1 MFISIK
7 WKAVIFLS
15 LVLFLIT
22 LAWVTQ
28 SIYQNIEN
36 YRVGIEQNQKRHQKI
51 LDQLITDNYLKLS
64 QYAQLIVD
72 NPQIK
77 SKNITETSNSVNQ
90 YLQDQWF
97 AWNLNIGIDYVAILN
112 VNKVFLA
119 EAHQFENQASIES
132 LHDSLRLFV
141 SQVKRKPQTFVF
153 CSDSCQ
159 QLVMESFVFEDG
171 SLGIIIL
178 GQNMSDVIT
187 RYHAVSSSDVA
198 VIIDNKDKN
207 IVNNGHFLEGWNT
220 HIWAMTNFEEMFPIL
235 KEYSTQNDIH
245 SIQDISLW
253 NAWSNNYSVQKMIP
267 SNYVQVGSTAYY
279 MNIANESKR
288 QELLKLEIMNEVSTS
303 LVGLFVAELFLIF
316 VMLGPIRRLLRI
328 VQALELL
335 PKHQYKAAAKLVT
348 SSKGYIRD
356 ELTQL
361 EDSTLYLSNE
371 LDSLH
376 NKVEVSKEELNS
388 KIMMLTRSKAFL
400 QRLFD
405 NANLYILTQSY
416 KYETT
421 SHNNLFVND
430 LLKNQDSSFLDLFVS
445 AYDRKL
451 FEDGLDGLQNGLVE
465 SFQQEVN
472 MHTNHGDDRTLAWT
486 HTLVKDDSG
495 YDQILSIGMDITQ
508 RKKDE
513 LALHWLANNDSLTKI
528 GNRRAFNKNLES
540 VLSTEKKGAV
550 VFIDVNRFKQINDI
564 YGHLA
569 GDKVLVD
576 IAEQLKKHTRENDS
590 ISRLAG
596 DEFTIVLPGV
606 TSDNLPHVLANLS
619 DELSRTIELD
629 DERQVEYSVSLGGAL
644 FPEHGTDEQ
653 TLIVHSD
660 MAMYKA
666 KKKGLKNW
674 HIFDYADDQLS
685 DLKAEHDLMECLK
698 QALQKDLF
706 LLVYQPIL
714 TIENHHVSHYEV
726 LLRLKSLNEEW
737 ISPGV
742 FIPVAER
749 VGLIREID
757 FWVIKNVFSYL
768 QVVLQEQPDLKFS
781 INVSAPSLQE
791 QFFSRNFIQLMEEHS
806 ISSKNLIVELT
817 ETAYIDNFVQV
828 LKNLEELNALGVSI
842 ALDDFGV
849 GYSSFSYLKQLPLTY
864 VKLDG
869 SYIQNIHNI
878 PQNQAFIKSV
888 VIMAKAFGMQTI
900 AEFVEDQEILN
911 ELVNLKVDFAQG
923 YYIGKPQVDLL
934 TQKQLLDLQK
944 SP

>member
-28 SIYQNIEN
+28 SIYQNIDN
-36 YRVGIEQNQKRHQKI
+36 YRVGTEQNQKRHQKI

-77 SKNITETSNSVNQ
+77 SKSITETSNSVNQ

-97 AWNLNIGIDYVAILN
+97 AWNLNIGIDYVAVLN
-112 VNKVFLA
+112 IQKEFLA
-119 EAHQFENQASIES
+119 EAHQFENQTSIQN
-132 LHDSLRLFV
+132 LHNSLRLFV
-141 SQVKRKPQTFVF
+141 SEVKRQPQTFVF

-178 GQNMSDVIT
+178 GQNMSDVIS

-220 HIWAMTNFEEMFPIL
+220 HIWAMTNFEKMLPVL
-235 KEYSTQNDIH
+235 KEFSKENDIH
-245 SIQDISLW
+245 SIQDVSLW
-253 NAWSNNYSVQKMIP
+253 NAWSNNYFVQKMIP

-279 MNIANESKR
+279 MNISDESKR
-288 QELLKLEIMNEVSTS
+288 QELLKLEIMNEIYTS
-303 LVGLFVAELFLIF
+303 LVGWFLAELFLIL
-316 VMLGPIRRLLRI
+316 VMLGPIKRLLRI

-335 PKHQYKAAAKLVT
+335 PKHQYKAAANLVQ
-348 SSKGYIRD
+348 SSKSYISD

-376 NKVEVSKEELNS
+376 NKVEVSKSELNS
-388 KIMMLTRSKAFL
+388 KIRMLTRSKAFL

-416 KYETT
+416 EFETT
-421 SHNNLFVND
+421 SHNNLFLND
-430 LLKNQDSSFLDLFVS
+430 LLEANQASFLELFNS
-445 AYDRKL
+445 SYDRNL
-451 FEDGLDGLQNGLVE
+451 FKDGLQGLKEGLVE
-465 SFQQEVN
+465 NFQQEVN
-472 MHTNHGDDRTLAWT
+472 MHTNQGDERTLAWT

-528 GNRRAFNKNLES
+528 GNRRAFNKNLEN
-540 VLSTEKKGAV
+540 VLSSQERGAV
-550 VFIDVNRFKQINDI
+550 VFIDINRFKQINDI

-576 IAEQLKKHTRENDS
+576 IAEQLKKHTRENDA

-596 DEFTIVLPGV
+596 DEFTVVLPGV
-606 TSDNLPHVLANLS
+606 SADNLPHILANLS

-629 DERQVEYSVSLGGAL
+629 DDSQVEYSVSLGGAL

-653 TLIVHSD
+653 SLIVHSD

-674 HIFDYADDQLS
+674 HIFDYSDDQLS
-685 DLKAEHDLMECLK
+685 DLKAEHDIMELLK
-698 QALQKDLF
+698 KALQNDLF

-714 TIENHHVSHYEV
+714 TLKNHHVSHYEV
-726 LLRLKSLNEEW
+726 LIRLKSTDDQW

-749 VGLIREID
+749 VGLIRDID
-757 FWVIKNVFSYL
+757 FWVINNVFSHL
-768 QVVLQEQPDLKFS
+768 KAILQEQPDLKFS

-791 QFFSRNFIQLMEEHS
+791 QSFSRLFIQLMKEYS
-806 ISSKNLIVELT
+806 VSPDNLIVELT

-828 LKNLEELNALGVSI
+828 LKNLKELNKIGVSI

-849 GYSSFSYLKQLPLTY
+849 GYSSFSYLKQLPLSY

-869 SYIQNIHNI
+869 AYIQNVQNM

-888 VIMAKAFGMQTI
+888 VILAKAFGMKTI
-900 AEFVEDQEILN
+900 AEFVEDKEILD
-911 ELVNLKVDFAQG
+911 ELVKLQVDFVQG
-923 YYIGKPQVDLL
+923 YYIGKPKVDLL
-934 TQKQLLDLQK
+934 TKQELLDL
-944 SP
+944 

>member
-1 MFISIK
+1 MFVSIK

-15 LVLFLIT
+15 LVLFLIS

-36 YRVGIEQNQKRHQKI
+36 YRAGIEQNQKRHQQI

-64 QYAQLIVD
+64 EYAQLIVD

-77 SKNITETSNSVNQ
+77 SKKITENSHSIKQ
-90 YLQDQWF
+90 YLQDKWF
-97 AWNLNIGIDYVAILN
+97 AWNLNIGIDYVAILS
-112 VNKVFLA
+112 VNKEFLG
-119 EAHQFENQASIES
+119 EAHQFQNEETIQS
-132 LHDSLRLFV
+132 LHNSLRLFV
-141 SQVKRKPQTFVF
+141 SQVKNQPQTFVF

-178 GQNMSDVIT
+178 GQNMADVIS

-207 IVNNGHFLEGWNT
+207 RVNDGHFLDSWNA
-220 HIWAMTNFEEMFPIL
+220 HIWAMTNFDQMFPVL
-235 KEYSTQNDIH
+235 KDFSKQHDIH
-245 SIQDISLW
+245 AIRDVSLW
-253 NAWSNNYSVQKMIP
+253 NAWSNNYSIQKMIP

-288 QELLKLEIMNEVSTS
+288 QELLKLEIMNEVFTS
-303 LVGLFVAELFLIF
+303 LVGWFVAELFLIF
-316 VMLGPIRRLLRI
+316 VMLGPIKRLLRI

-335 PKHQYKAAAKLVT
+335 PKHEYSAAANLVK
-348 SSKGYIRD
+348 SSKSYIRD

-416 KYETT
+416 EFETI
-421 SHNNLFVND
+421 SHNNLFVHD
-430 LLKNQDSSFLDLFVS
+430 LLTKQQNSFLDLFIS
-445 AYDRKL
+445 SYDRKL
-451 FEDGLDGLQNGLVE
+451 FIDGLEELQEGLVD

-472 MHTNHGDDRTLAWT
+472 MHTNQGDTRTLAWT

-495 YDQILSIGMDITQ
+495 YDQVLSIGMDVTQ

-528 GNRRAFNKNLES
+528 GNRRAFNKNLEEI
-540 VLSTEKKGAV
+540 LAREKSGAI

-564 YGHLA
+564 YGHLV

-606 TSDNLPHVLANLS
+606 TEEKLPHVLSNLS
-619 DELSRTIELD
+619 DQLSRTIELSD
-629 DERQVEYSVSLGGAL
+629 DRQVEYSVSLGGAL

-653 TLIVHSD
+653 SLIVHSD

-674 HIFDYADDQLS
+674 HIFDYADDQLN
-685 DLKAEHDLMECLK
+685 DLKAEHDLMELLK
-698 QALQKDLF
+698 QALQNDLF
-706 LLVYQPIL
+706 LLVFQPIL
-714 TIENHHVSHYEV
+714 TIVNHRVSHYEV
-726 LLRLKSLNEEW
+726 LLRLKSVNDEW
-737 ISPGV
+737 ISPAE
-742 FIPVAER
+742 FITVAER

-757 FWVIKNVFSYL
+757 FWVIKSVFKFMQAAL
-768 QVVLQEQPDLKFS
+768 TEQPDLKFA

-791 QFFSRNFIQLMEEHS
+791 QLFSKNFIQLMDEYS
-806 ISSKNLIVELT
+806 ISSQNLIVELT

-828 LKNLEELNALGVSI
+828 LKNLKELNEIGVSI

-849 GYSSFSYLKQLPLTY
+849 GYSSFSYLKELPLTY

-869 SYIQNIHNI
+869 SYIQNIHNL

-888 VIMAKAFGMQTI
+888 VIMTKAFGMQTI
-900 AEFVEDQEILN
+900 AEFVEDQDVLDKLV
-911 ELVNLKVDFAQG
+911 ELEVDFAQG
-923 YYIGKPQVDLL
+923 YYIGKPHVDLL
-934 TQKQLLDLQK
+934 TKKQLLDLQK
-944 SP
+944 PV

>member
-28 SIYQNIEN
+28 SIYQNIES

-77 SKNITETSNSVNQ
+77 SKNITEPSNSVNQ

-112 VNKVFLA
+112 VNKEFLG
-119 EAHQFENQASIES
+119 EAHQFENQASIQK
-132 LHDSLRLFV
+132 LHNSLRLFV
-141 SQVKRKPQTFVF
+141 SQVKRQPQTFVF
-153 CSDSCQ
+153 CADSCQ

-187 RYHAVSSSDVA
+187 RYHAVSSSDVG
-198 VIIDNKDKN
+198 VIIDTKEKN
-207 IVNNGHFLEGWNT
+207 NAKNAHYIEDWNA
-220 HIWAMTNFEEMFPIL
+220 HVWAMTNFEEMFPVL
-235 KEYSTQNDIH
+235 KEYSKQNDIH

-253 NAWSNNYSVQKMIP
+253 NAWTNNFSVQKMIP
-267 SNYVQVGSTAYY
+267 SHYIQVGSTAYY
-279 MNIANESKR
+279 MNISDESKR
-288 QELLKLEIMNEVSTS
+288 QELLKLEIMNEIFTS
-303 LVGLFVAELFLIF
+303 LVGWFIAELFLIF
-316 VMLGPIRRLLRI
+316 VMLGPIKRLLRI

-335 PKHQYKAAAKLVT
+335 PKHQYKAAANLVK
-348 SSKGYIRD
+348 SSKSYIRD

-361 EDSTLYLSNE
+361 EDSTIYVSNE

-376 NKVEVSKEELNS
+376 NKVELSREELNS

-416 KYETT
+416 KSETT
-421 SHNNLFVND
+421 SYNNLFVND
-430 LLKNQDSSFLDLFVS
+430 LLKPEHANFLDLFIS
-445 AYDRKL
+445 SYDRSL
-451 FEDGLDGLQNGLVE
+451 FKDGLEGLKEGLVE

-472 MHTNHGDDRTLAWT
+472 MHTSQGDNRTLAWT

-495 YDQILSIGMDITQ
+495 YDQVLSIGMDITQ

-528 GNRRAFNKNLES
+528 GNRRAFNKDLES
-540 VLSTEKKGAV
+540 VLSSEKNGAV

-564 YGHLA
+564 YGHHA

-606 TSDNLPHVLANLS
+606 SADNLPHVLANLS
-619 DELSRTIELD
+619 EELSRTIELD
-629 DERQVEYSVSLGGAL
+629 DEIQIEYSVSLGGAL
-644 FPEHGTDEQ
+644 FPDHGTDEQ
-653 TLIVHSD
+653 SLIVHSD

-674 HIFDYADDQLS
+674 HVFDYKDDQLS
-685 DLKAEHDLMECLK
+685 DLKAEHDLMELLK
-698 QALQKDLF
+698 QALKNNLF
-706 LLVYQPIL
+706 LIVYQPIL
-714 TIENHHVSHYEV
+714 TINSNQVSHYEV
-726 LLRLKSLNEEW
+726 LIRLKSADDKW
-737 ISPGV
+737 ISPGE

-757 FWVIKNVFSYL
+757 FWVIRNVFSYL
-768 QVVLQEQPDLKFS
+768 QSVLKEQPGLKFS

-791 QFFSRNFIQLMEEHS
+791 QLFSRNFLQLMEEYS
-806 ISSKNLIVELT
+806 ISSENLIIELT

-828 LKNLEELNALGVSI
+828 LKNLEELNTLGVSI

-869 SYIQNIHNI
+869 SYVQNIHHI
-878 PQNQAFIKSV
+878 PENQAFIKSV
-888 VIMAKAFGMQTI
+888 VIMAKAFGIQTI
-900 AEFVEDQEILN
+900 AEFVEDQEILD
-911 ELVNLKVDFAQG
+911 ELVNLQVDFAQG

-934 TQKQLLDLQK
+934 TQKELLHLQK
-944 SP
+944 TA

>member
-36 YRVGIEQNQKRHQKI
+36 YRVGTEQNQKRHQKI

-77 SKNITETSNSVNQ
+77 SKSITETSNSVNQ

-97 AWNLNIGIDYVAILN
+97 AWNLNIGIDYVAVLN
-112 VNKVFLA
+112 IQKEFLA
-119 EAHQFENQASIES
+119 EAHQFENQTSIQN
-132 LHDSLRLFV
+132 LHNSLRLFV
-141 SQVKRKPQTFVF
+141 SEIKRKPQTFVF

-178 GQNMSDVIT
+178 GQNMSDVIS

-207 IVNNGHFLEGWNT
+207 SVNGHYLDGWNT
-220 HIWAMTNFEEMFPIL
+220 HIWAMTNFEKMFPVL
-235 KEYSTQNDIH
+235 KEYSKENDIH
-245 SIQDISLW
+245 SIQDVSLW

-279 MNIANESKR
+279 MNISDESKR
-288 QELLKLEIMNEVSTS
+288 QELLKLEIMNEIFTS
-303 LVGLFVAELFLIF
+303 LVGWFLAELFLIL
-316 VMLGPIRRLLRI
+316 VMLGPIKRLLRI

-335 PKHQYKAAAKLVT
+335 PKHQYKAAANLVQ
-348 SSKGYIRD
+348 SSKSYISD

-376 NKVEVSKEELNS
+376 NKVEVSKSELNS
-388 KIMMLTRSKAFL
+388 KIRMLTRSKAFL

-416 KYETT
+416 EFETT
-421 SHNNLFVND
+421 SHNNLFLND
-430 LLKNQDSSFLDLFVS
+430 LLAAKQASFLELFNS
-445 AYDRKL
+445 SYDINL
-451 FEDGLDGLQNGLVE
+451 FKDGLQGLKEGLVE
-465 SFQQEVN
+465 NFQQEVN
-472 MHTNHGDDRTLAWT
+472 MHTNQGDERTLAWT

-528 GNRRAFNKNLES
+528 GNRRAFNKNLEN
-540 VLSTEKKGAV
+540 VLSSQEKGAV
-550 VFIDVNRFKQINDI
+550 VFIDINRFKQINDI

-596 DEFTIVLPGV
+596 DEFTVVLPGV
-606 TSDNLPHVLANLS
+606 SADNLPHILANLS

-629 DERQVEYSVSLGGAL
+629 DDSQVEYSVSLGGAL

-653 TLIVHSD
+653 SLIVHSD

-674 HIFDYADDQLS
+674 HIFDYSDDQLS
-685 DLKAEHDLMECLK
+685 DLKAEHDIMELLK
-698 QALQKDLF
+698 KALQNDLF

-714 TIENHHVSHYEV
+714 TLKNHHVSHYEV
-726 LLRLKSLNEEW
+726 LIRLKSTDDQW

-749 VGLIREID
+749 VGLIRDID
-757 FWVIKNVFSYL
+757 FWVINNVFSHL
-768 QVVLQEQPDLKFS
+768 KAILQEQPDLKFS

-791 QFFSRNFIQLMEEHS
+791 QSFSRLFIQLMKEYS
-806 ISSKNLIVELT
+806 VSPDNLIIELT

-828 LKNLEELNALGVSI
+828 LTNLKELNKIGVSI

-849 GYSSFSYLKQLPLTY
+849 GYSSFSYLKQLPLSY

-869 SYIQNIHNI
+869 AYIQNLQNM

-888 VIMAKAFGMQTI
+888 VILAKAFGMKTI
-900 AEFVEDQEILN
+900 AEFVEDKEILD
-911 ELVNLKVDFAQG
+911 ELVKLQVDFVQG
-923 YYIGKPQVDLL
+923 YYIGKPKVDLL
-934 TQKQLLDLQK
+934 TKQELLDL
-944 SP
+944 

>member
-28 SIYQNIEN
+28 SIYQNIDN

-77 SKNITETSNSVNQ
+77 SKNITENSNSVNQ

-112 VNKVFLA
+112 VNKEFLA
-119 EAHQFENQASIES
+119 EAHQFENKASLES

-171 SLGIIIL
+171 SLGVIIL

-187 RYHAVSSSDVA
+187 RYQAVSSSDVA
-198 VIIDNKDKN
+198 VIIDSKEE
-207 IVNNGHFLEGWNT
+207 VNTTNGHYIEDWNA

-245 SIQDISLW
+245 SIQEVSLW
-253 NAWSNNYSVQKMIP
+253 NAWNNNYSVQKMIP
-267 SNYVQVGSTAYY
+267 SNYIQVGSTAYY
-279 MNIANESKR
+279 MNIADESKR

-303 LVGLFVAELFLIF
+303 LVGWFVAELFLIF
-316 VMLGPIRRLLRI
+316 VMLGPIKRLLRI

-335 PKHQYKAAAKLVT
+335 PKHQYKAAAELVK

-416 KYETT
+416 KFETT
-421 SHNNLFVND
+421 SHNNLFVKD
-430 LLKNQDSSFLDLFVS
+430 LLKNQHTNFLDLFIS
-445 AYDRKL
+445 SFDREL
-451 FEDGLDGLQNGLVE
+451 FEDGLEGLKEGLVE

-472 MHTNHGDDRTLAWT
+472 MHTKQGEDRTLTWT
-486 HTLVKDDSG
+486 HTLVKDDRG
-495 YDQILSIGMDITQ
+495 YDQILSIGVDITQ

-513 LALHWLANNDSLTKI
+513 IALHWLANNDSLTKI
-528 GNRRAFNKNLES
+528 GNRRAFNKDLES
-540 VLSTEKKGAV
+540 VLSSEKSGAV
-550 VFIDVNRFKQINDI
+550 IFIDVNRFKQINDI

-576 IAEQLKKHTRENDS
+576 IADQLKKHTRENDS

-606 TSDNLPHVLANLS
+606 SADNLPHVLANLS
-619 DELSRTIELD
+619 EELSRTIELD
-629 DERQVEYSVSLGGAL
+629 DERKVEYSVSLGGAL

-660 MAMYKA
+660 MAMYKS

-674 HIFDYADDQLS
+674 HIFDYEDDQLS

-757 FWVIKNVFSYL
+757 FWVIRNVFGYL

-791 QFFSRNFIQLMEEHS
+791 QLFSRNFIQLMDEYS

-828 LKNLEELNALGVSI
+828 LKNLQDLNALGVSI

-900 AEFVEDQEILN
+900 AEFVEDQEILD
-911 ELVNLKVDFAQG
+911 ELVNLQVDFAQG
-923 YYIGKPQVDLL
+923 YYIGKPQIDLL
-934 TQKQLLDLQK
+934 TPKQLLDLEQTA
-944 SP
+944 

>member
-28 SIYQNIEN
+28 SIYQNIDN
-36 YRVGIEQNQKRHQKI
+36 YRVGIEQNQNRHQKI
-51 LDQLITDNYLKLS
+51 LDQLITDNYIKLS
-64 QYAQLIVD
+64 QYSQLIVD

-77 SKNITETSNSVNQ
+77 SKSVTEISKSVNQ

-112 VNKVFLA
+112 VNKEFIA
-119 EAHQFENQASIES
+119 EAHQFENQASLES

-141 SQVKRKPQTFVF
+141 SQVTRKPQNFIF
-153 CSDSCQ
+153 CRESCQ
-159 QLVMESFVFEDG
+159 QLVMEPFVFENG
-171 SLGIIIL
+171 SLGVIIL
-178 GQNMSDVIT
+178 GQNMTDVIT
-187 RYHAVSSSDVA
+187 RYQAVSSSDIA
-198 VIIDNKDKN
+198 VIIDAQEKVSAK
-207 IVNNGHFLEGWNT
+207 NGHYIEEWNAY
-220 HIWAMTNFEEMFPIL
+220 IWAMTNFDEMFPIL
-235 KEYSTQNDIH
+235 KQYSTQNDIH
-245 SIQDISLW
+245 SIQAVSLW
-253 NAWSNNYSVQKMIP
+253 NAWNNNYSVQKMIP
-267 SNYVQVGSTAYY
+267 SSYKQVGSAAYFL
-279 MNIANESKR
+279 NIANELKR
-288 QELLKLEIMNEVSTS
+288 QELLKLEIMSEVSTS
-303 LVGLFVAELFLIF
+303 LVGWFVAEIFLIF
-316 VMLGPIRRLLRI
+316 VMLGPIKRLLI
-328 VQALELL
+328 IAKALELL
-335 PKHQYKAAAKLVT
+335 PKHQYKAASELVK
-348 SSKGYIRD
+348 SSQGYIRD

-376 NKVEVSKEELNS
+376 NEVEISKQELNS
-388 KIMMLTRSKAFL
+388 KIKMLTRSKAFL

-416 KYETT
+416 KFKTT
-421 SHNNLFVND
+421 SHNNLFAND
-430 LLKNQDSSFLDLFVS
+430 LLKNQHTNFLDLFIS
-445 AYDRKL
+445 SFDRES
-451 FEDGLDGLQNGLVE
+451 FEDGVESLKNGLVE

-472 MHTNHGDDRTLAWT
+472 MHTKQGEDRTLAWT

-495 YDQILSIGMDITQ
+495 NDQILSIGMDITQ

-513 LALHWLANNDSLTKI
+513 IALHWLANNDSLTKI
-528 GNRRAFNKNLES
+528 GNRRAFNKELDT
-540 VLSTEKKGAV
+540 VLSREKSGAV
-550 VFIDVNRFKQINDI
+550 IFIDVNRFKQINDI
-564 YGHLA
+564 YGHLS

-596 DEFTIVLPGV
+596 DEFTIILPGV
-606 TSDNLPHVLANLS
+606 SADHLPNVLANLS
-619 DELSRTIELD
+619 DKLSRTIKLD
-629 DERQVEYSVSLGGAL
+629 DERKVEYSVSLGGAL

-674 HIFDYADDQLS
+674 HIFDYKDDQLS
-685 DLKAEHDLMECLK
+685 DLKAEHKLTEYLK
-698 QALQKDLF
+698 KALQKDLF

-714 TIENHHVSHYEV
+714 TIKNHHVSHYEV
-726 LLRLKSLNEEW
+726 LLRLKTENGEW
-737 ISPGV
+737 ISPEV

-749 VGLIREID
+749 VGLIRDID
-757 FWVIKNVFSYL
+757 FWVIRNVFTYL
-768 QVVLQEQPDLKFS
+768 QAVLKEQPNLKFS
-781 INVSAPSLQE
+781 VNVSAPSLQE
-791 QFFSRNFIQLMEEHS
+791 QLFSRNFIQLMEEYS

-828 LKNLEELNALGVSI
+828 LKNLEDLDGIGVSI

-849 GYSSFSYLKQLPLTY
+849 GYSSFSYLKKLPLTY

-869 SYIQNIHNI
+869 SYIQNINNI
-878 PQNQAFIKSV
+878 PQNQAFIQSV

-900 AEFVEDQEILN
+900 AEFVEDKEILD
-911 ELVNLKVDFAQG
+911 ELVSLQVDFAQG
-923 YYIGKPQVDLL
+923 YYIGKPEVELL
-934 TQKQLLDLQK
+934 TQKQLLDLK
-944 SP
+944 KTA